1 MSQVVSCLRR
11 QPTIVWARAV
21 QEHVKWLLLCTWST
35 SDRRLDG
42 RQGVGKDVSSGH
54 LSTAATHDR
63 LGQGCSRAREVV
75 VIVRME
81 YFRQTARRQTRS
93 GKGCLKWT
101 RVYGGNPRSSGS
113 ELRCKQS
120 AITYLT
126 SLTVLHIVCNE
137 SIPLSHTY

>member
-1 MSQVVSCLRR
+1 MKHRCLCGVATTERKMALWKLSRAREVVVIVHMEYLRQTARR
-11 QPTIVWARAV
+11 QTRSGKGCL
-21 QEHVKWLLLCTWST
+21 KWSLVL
-35 SDRRLDG
+35 
-42 RQGVGKDVSSGH
+42 SS
-54 LSTAATHDR
+54 THDR

-126 SLTVLHIVCNE
+126 SLTVLHIVCN
-137 SIPLSHTY
+137 